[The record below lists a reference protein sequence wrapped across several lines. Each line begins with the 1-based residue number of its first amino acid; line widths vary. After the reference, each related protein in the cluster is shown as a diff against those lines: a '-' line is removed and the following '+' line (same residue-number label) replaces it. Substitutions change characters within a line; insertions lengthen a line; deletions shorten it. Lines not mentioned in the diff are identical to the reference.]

1 MSKKKICV
9 VINNRA
15 NYARIKSFLIEAKK
29 NKKIDL
35 QIIAAGSSVL
45 SKYGSVDKILADDK
59 LKLNLKLHTIV
70 EGNEPI
76 CMVKTTS
83 QTLSELSTA
92 FSRLKPEIVVVIGDR
107 YENLAVAIAA
117 SYMNISLAHIQGGEV
132 TGSIDETVRHAITKL
147 SHIHFV
153 CTKRAKI
160 FLIKMGEKK
169 ETIFNTGCPSIDLVN
184 KLDKKI
190 DINFSNKNRLKSV
203 GDKINFKK
211 KYIVV
216 LFHPVT
222 TEFNK
227 NKDYISQLL
236 KALELLDNK
245 IQVVILWPNIDS
257 GTDYI
262 SKAIRIFLNKK
273 KNYKIAAYINFSPED
288 YIKLIYN
295 SISLI
300 GNSSSG
306 IRESSFMGLPVVN
319 IGSRQRNR
327 ERGKNVFDVKNKTI
341 EILDAINKQMVKK
354 KFKKSNLYGDG
365 KSGKRIVNILLKSK
379 IERTKTLNYLK

>member
-29 NKKIDL
+29 NKKIAL
-35 QIIAAGSSVL
+35 QIIAAGSGVL
-45 SKYGSVDKILADDK
+45 DKYGDIEKLLVKDK
-59 LKLNLKLHTIV
+59 LKLNAKLHTII
-70 EGNEPI
+70 EGNDPI

-83 QTLSELSTA
+83 QTLNELSTT
-92 FSRLKPEIVVVIGDR
+92 FLRLKPDVVVVIADR

-153 CTKRAKI
+153 CTKRAKN

-169 ETIFNTGCPSIDLVN
+169 ETIFNTGCPSIDLIN

-190 DINFSNKNRLKSV
+190 DNNFSKRTNGV
-203 GDKINFKK
+203 GDQINFKN

-222 TEFNK
+222 TEFTK
-227 NKDYISQLL
+227 NKEYINQIL

-273 KNYKIAAYINFSPED
+273 KSYKVAAYINFSPED

-306 IRESSFMGLPVVN
+306 IRESSFIGLPVIN

-327 ERGKNVFDVKNKTI
+327 ERGKNVLDVKNNTS
-341 EILDAINKQMVKK
+341 EILNAINKQIVKK
-354 KFKKSNLYGDG
+354 KFKKNNLYGDG
-365 KSGKRIVNILLKSK
+365 KSGKRIVDILLKSK
-379 IERTKTLNYLK
+379 IVRMKSLNYLK

>member
-29 NKKIDL
+29 NKNIDL

-59 LKLNLKLHTIV
+59 LKLNVKLHTIV

-153 CTKRAKI
+153 CTKRAKV
-160 FLIKMGEKK
+160 FLIRMGEKK

-190 DINFSNKNRLKSV
+190 DNNFSKRNASV
-203 GDKINFKK
+203 GDQINFKK

-222 TEFNK
+222 TEFDK
-227 NKDYISQLL
+227 NKEYINYLL
-236 KALELLDNK
+236 KAIELLDNK
-245 IQVVILWPNIDS
+245 IQVIILWPNIDS

-262 SKAIRIFLNKK
+262 SKAIRILMNKK
-273 KNYKIAAYINFSPED
+273 KNYKVSAYINFSPED

-306 IRESSFMGLPVVN
+306 IRESSFIGLPVVN

-341 EILDAINKQMVKK
+341 EILNAINKQIVKK
-354 KFKKSNLYGDG
+354 K
-365 KSGKRIVNILLKSK
+365 I
-379 IERTKTLNYLK
+379 

>member
-29 NKKIDL
+29 NTKIEL

-45 SKYGSVDKILADDK
+45 HKYGSVDRILAKDK
-59 LKLNLKLHTIV
+59 LKLNLKLHTVV

-76 CMVKTTS
+76 CMAKTTS

-153 CTKRAKI
+153 CTKRAKN

-169 ETIFNTGCPSIDLVN
+169 ETIFNTGCPSIDLVY

-190 DINFSNKNRLKSV
+190 DRNFYKKNQRKSV

-211 KYIVV
+211 EYIVV

-222 TEFNK
+222 TEFSK
-227 NKDYISQLL
+227 NKEYVNHLL
-236 KALELLDNK
+236 KAIELLDNK

-262 SKAIRIFLNKK
+262 SKAIRIFINKK
-273 KNYKIAAYINFSPED
+273 KDYKVAAYINFSPED
-288 YIKLIYN
+288 YIRLIYN
-295 SISLI
+295 SISLV

-306 IRESSFMGLPVVN
+306 IRESSFIGLPVVN

-327 ERGKNVFDVKNKTI
+327 ERGKNVFDVKNKTK
-341 EILDAINKQMVKK
+341 EILNAINKQIVKK
-354 KFKKSNLYGDG
+354 KFKKNKLYGDG
-365 KSGKRIVNILLKSK
+365 KSGKRIVDILLKSK
-379 IERTKTLNYLK
+379 IERTKTLNYL

>member
-1 MSKKKICV
+1 MNKKKICV

-35 QIIAAGSSVL
+35 QIIAAGSSIL
-45 SKYGSVDKILADDK
+45 AKYGSIDKVLKKDK
-59 LKLNLKLHTIV
+59 LKLNIKLHTIV
-70 EGNEPI
+70 EGNDPI

-92 FSRLKPEIVVVIGDR
+92 FSRLKPDIVVVIADR

-147 SHIHFV
+147 SHIHLV
-153 CTKRAKI
+153 CTKRARS
-160 FLIKMGEKK
+160 FLIKMGENKK
-169 ETIFNTGCPSIDLVN
+169 TIFNTGCPSIDLVN
-184 KLDKKI
+184 RLDKKI
-190 DINFSNKNRLKSV
+190 DNRFSKRNFGV
-203 GDKINFKK
+203 GDRINFKK
-211 KYIVV
+211 KYVVV

-222 TEFNK
+222 TEFNESK
-227 NKDYISQLL
+227 AKIDHLL
-236 KALELLDNK
+236 KAIDLLDNN
-245 IQVVILWPNIDS
+245 IQVIILWPNIDS
-257 GTDYI
+257 GTDNI
-262 SKAIRIFLNKK
+262 SKAIRFFINKK
-273 KNYKIAAYINFSPED
+273 KQYKVGAYINFTPED
-288 YIKLIYN
+288 YIRLIYN

-306 IRESSFMGLPVVN
+306 IRESSYIGLPVVN

-327 ERGKNVFDVKNKTI
+327 ERGKNVIDVKNKTI
-341 EILDAINKQMVKK
+341 DILNAINKQITKK
-354 KFKKSNLYGDG
+354 KYKKNYLYGDG
-365 KSGKRIVNILLKSK
+365 NSGKRVVDILIKSK
-379 IERTKTLNYLK
+379 ISLIKSLNYLK

>member
-29 NKKIDL
+29 NKKIAL
-35 QIIAAGSSVL
+35 QIIAAGSGVL
-45 SKYGSVDKILADDK
+45 DKYGDIEKLLVKDK
-59 LKLNLKLHTIV
+59 LKLNAKLHTII
-70 EGNEPI
+70 EGNDPI

-83 QTLSELSTA
+83 QTLNELSTT
-92 FSRLKPEIVVVIGDR
+92 FLRLKPDVVVVIADR

-153 CTKRAKI
+153 CTKRAKN

-169 ETIFNTGCPSIDLVN
+169 ETIFNTGCPSIDLIN

-190 DINFSNKNRLKSV
+190 DNNFSKRTNGV
-203 GDKINFKK
+203 GDQINFKN

-222 TEFNK
+222 TEFTK
-227 NKDYISQLL
+227 NKEYINQIL

-273 KNYKIAAYINFSPED
+273 KSYKVAAYINFSPED

-306 IRESSFMGLPVVN
+306 IRESSFIGLPVIN

-327 ERGKNVFDVKNKTI
+327 ERGKNVLDVKNNTS
-341 EILDAINKQMVKK
+341 EILNAINKQIVKK
-354 KFKKSNLYGDG
+354 KFKKNNLYGDG
-365 KSGKRIVNILLKSK
+365 KSGKRIVDILLKSK
-379 IERTKTLNYLK
+379 IVRIKSLNYLK

>member
-1 MSKKKICV
+1 LNKKKICV

-35 QIIAAGSSVL
+35 QIIAAGSSIL
-45 SKYGSVDKILADDK
+45 AKYGSIDKVLKKDK
-59 LKLNLKLHTIV
+59 LKLNIKLHTIV
-70 EGNEPI
+70 EGNDPI

-92 FSRLKPEIVVVIGDR
+92 FSRLKPDIVVVIADR

-147 SHIHFV
+147 SHIHLV
-153 CTKRAKI
+153 CTKRARS
-160 FLIKMGEKK
+160 FLIKMGENKK
-169 ETIFNTGCPSIDLVN
+169 TIFNTGCPSIDLVN
-184 KLDKKI
+184 RLDKKI
-190 DINFSNKNRLKSV
+190 DNRFSKRNFGV
-203 GDKINFKK
+203 GDRINFKK
-211 KYIVV
+211 KYVVV

-222 TEFNK
+222 TEFNESK
-227 NKDYISQLL
+227 AKIDHLL
-236 KALELLDNK
+236 KAIDLLDNN
-245 IQVVILWPNIDS
+245 IQVIILWPNIDS
-257 GTDYI
+257 GTDNI
-262 SKAIRIFLNKK
+262 SKAIRFFINKK
-273 KNYKIAAYINFSPED
+273 KQYKVGAYINFTPED
-288 YIKLIYN
+288 YIRLIYN

-306 IRESSFMGLPVVN
+306 IRESSYIGLPVVN

-327 ERGKNVFDVKNKTI
+327 ERGKNVIDVKNKTI
-341 EILDAINKQMVKK
+341 DILNAINKQITKK
-354 KFKKSNLYGDG
+354 KYKKNYLYGDG
-365 KSGKRIVNILLKSK
+365 NSGKRVVDILIKSK
-379 IERTKTLNYLK
+379 ISLIKSLNYLK

>member
-1 MSKKKICV
+1 MNKKKICV

-35 QIIAAGSSVL
+35 QIIAAGSSIL
-45 SKYGSVDKILADDK
+45 AKYGSIDKVLKKDK
-59 LKLNLKLHTIV
+59 LKLNIKLHTIV
-70 EGNEPI
+70 EGNDPI

-92 FSRLKPEIVVVIGDR
+92 FSRLKPDIVVVIADR

-147 SHIHFV
+147 SHIHLA
-153 CTKRAKI
+153 CTNRARS
-160 FLIKMGEKK
+160 FLIKMGEDKK
-169 ETIFNTGCPSIDLVN
+169 TTFNTGCPSIDLVN

-190 DINFSNKNRLKSV
+190 DNKFSKRNSGV
-203 GDKINFKK
+203 GDKIDFKK
-211 KYIVV
+211 KYVVV

-222 TEFNK
+222 TEFNESK
-227 NKDYISQLL
+227 ANIDCLL
-236 KALELLDNK
+236 KAIELLDNN
-245 IQVVILWPNIDS
+245 IQVIILWPNIDS
-257 GTDYI
+257 GTDNI

-273 KNYKIAAYINFSPED
+273 RQYKVAAYINFSPED
-288 YIKLIYN
+288 YIRLIYN
-295 SISLI
+295 SIGLI

-306 IRESSFMGLPVVN
+306 IRESSYIGLPVVN

-327 ERGKNVFDVKNKTI
+327 ERGKNVIDVKNQTSD
-341 EILDAINKQMVKK
+341 ILRAINKQVIKK
-354 KFKKSNLYGDG
+354 KYKKNYLYGDG
-365 KSGKRIVNILLKSK
+365 NSGKRIADILIKSK
-379 IERTKTLNYLK
+379 ISLIKSLNYLK

>member
-1 MSKKKICV
+1 LNKKKICV

-35 QIIAAGSSVL
+35 QIIAAGSSIL
-45 SKYGSVDKILADDK
+45 AKYGRIDRVLKKDK
-59 LKLNLKLHTIV
+59 LKLNIKLHTIV
-70 EGNEPI
+70 EGNDPI

-92 FSRLKPEIVVVIGDR
+92 FSRLKPDIVVVIADR

-153 CTKRAKI
+153 CTKRARS
-160 FLIKMGEKK
+160 FLIKMGENKK
-169 ETIFNTGCPSIDLVN
+169 TIFNTGCPSIDLVN

-190 DINFSNKNRLKSV
+190 DNRFSKRNSGV
-203 GDKINFKK
+203 GDQIDFKK

-222 TEFNK
+222 TEYNESRA
-227 NKDYISQLL
+227 NMDSLL
-236 KALELLDNK
+236 KAIDLLDNN
-245 IQVVILWPNIDS
+245 IQVIILWPNIDS
-257 GTDYI
+257 GTDDI
-262 SKAIRIFLNKK
+262 SRAIRIFLNKK
-273 KNYKIAAYINFSPED
+273 RQYKVGAYINFTPED
-288 YIKLIYN
+288 YIRLIYN

-306 IRESSFMGLPVVN
+306 IRESSYIGLPVVN

-327 ERGKNVFDVKNKTI
+327 ERGKNVIDVKNKTI
-341 EILDAINKQMVKK
+341 DILNAINKQITKK
-354 KFKKSNLYGDG
+354 KYKKNHLYGDG
-365 KSGKRIVNILLKSK
+365 NSGKRVVDILIKSK
-379 IERTKTLNYLK
+379 ISLIKSLNYLK

>member
-1 MSKKKICV
+1 LSKKKICV

-29 NKKIDL
+29 NKKIAL
-35 QIIAAGSSVL
+35 QIIAAGSGVL
-45 SKYGSVDKILADDK
+45 DKYGDIEKLLVKDK
-59 LKLNLKLHTIV
+59 LKLNAKLHTII
-70 EGNEPI
+70 EGNDPI

-83 QTLSELSTA
+83 QTLNELSTT
-92 FSRLKPEIVVVIGDR
+92 FLRLKPDVVVVIADR

-153 CTKRAKI
+153 CTKRAKN

-169 ETIFNTGCPSIDLVN
+169 ETIFNTGCPSIDLIN

-190 DINFSNKNRLKSV
+190 DNNFSKRTNGV
-203 GDKINFKK
+203 GDQINFKN

-222 TEFNK
+222 TEFTK
-227 NKDYISQLL
+227 NKEYINQIL

-273 KNYKIAAYINFSPED
+273 KSYKVAAYINFSPED

-306 IRESSFMGLPVVN
+306 IRESSFIGLPVIN

-327 ERGKNVFDVKNKTI
+327 ERGKNVLDVKNNTS
-341 EILDAINKQMVKK
+341 EILNAINKQIVKK
-354 KFKKSNLYGDG
+354 KFKKNNLYGDG
-365 KSGKRIVNILLKSK
+365 KSGKRIVDILLKSK
-379 IERTKTLNYLK
+379 IVRIKSLNYLK